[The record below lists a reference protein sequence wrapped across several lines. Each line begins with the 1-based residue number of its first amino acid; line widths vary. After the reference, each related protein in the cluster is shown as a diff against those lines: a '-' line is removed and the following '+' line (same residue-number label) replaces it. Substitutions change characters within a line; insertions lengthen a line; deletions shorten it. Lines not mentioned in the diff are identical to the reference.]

1 MSDVSASPTTPPTRT
16 VRSLEVTSPDL
27 TAVANGIEA
36 LYNDELDVIL
46 IRRAFDPAWS
56 AAVGADLDRDDK
68 PRDWARPNVK
78 MASEDVQLLGTD
90 TPATPTFRD
99 PRGASLAAYLDSAA
113 SHTDQ
118 VADALGGAS
127 DTTNTFRAVLA
138 ACAGG
143 RPVEVASSADGR
155 PYTPFTIRRLVDGR
169 GIQVHHD
176 YHYPLDLYADLRTR
190 VDTGTLVS
198 YVVTLQDSAGG
209 GDLVVYGLTPNTPD
223 TPKLPNGFSY
233 DLEAIEQRFEK
244 AAFSPGPG
252 DLFLLASGRCLHRVE
267 RVVGP
272 RARVTM
278 GGFLA
283 LDRDRQRVLFW
294 S

>member
-1 MSDVSASPTTPPTRT
+1 MSDVSASPVPSPIRT
-16 VRSLEVTSPDL
+16 VRSMEVVSPDV

-46 IRRAFDPAWS
+46 IRNAFDPAWC
-56 AAVGADLDRDDK
+56 AAAGADLDRDDR

-99 PRGASLAAYLDSAA
+99 PRGASFATYLEGAGRHAA
-113 SHTDQ
+113 Q
-118 VADALGGAS
+118 VADALGDAV
-127 DTTNTFRAVLA
+127 DATETFRQVLG
-138 ACAGG
+138 ACSGG
-143 RPVEVASSADGR
+143 RPVAVAAASDGR
-155 PYTPFTIRRLVDGR
+155 PYTPYTIRRLTEGR
-169 GIQVHHD
+169 GIQLHHD
-176 YHYPLDLYADLRTR
+176 YHYPLELYTDLRPR

-198 YVVTLQDSAGG
+198 YVVTLQASDVG
-209 GDLVVYGLTPNTPD
+209 GDLVVYGLTPDTPD

-233 DLEAIEQRFEK
+233 DLEAIEQRFSK
-244 AAFSPGPG
+244 AAFCPGPG

-267 RVVGP
+267 RVAGTK
-272 RARVTM
+272 ARVTM

>member
-1 MSDVSASPTTPPTRT
+1 MSTPDTATRT
-16 VRSLEVTSPDL
+16 VRSLDIPFSD
-27 TAVANGIEA
+27 VAQAADGIEA
-36 LYNDELDVIL
+36 LYNDALDVIL
-46 IRRAFDPAWS
+46 LRNAFDPAWS
-56 AAVGADLDRDDK
+56 AAVGADLDRDDR
-68 PRDWARPNVK
+68 PRDWARPNVR
-78 MASEDVQLLGTD
+78 MPSEDVQLLGTD

-99 PRGASLAAYLDSAA
+99 PRGASLSAYLESAA
-113 SHTDQ
+113 RHASH
-118 VADALGGAS
+118 VAGALGSGVDA
-127 DTTNTFRAVLA
+127 TGTFRAVIG

-143 RPVEVASSADGR
+143 RPVEVAASGDGR

-176 YHYPLDLYADLRTR
+176 YHYPLDLYADLRPR

-198 YVVTLQDSAGG
+198 YVVTLQASEAGG
-209 GDLVVYGLTPNTPD
+209 ELVVYGLTPDTPD
-223 TPKLPNGFSY
+223 TPKMPNGFSY
-233 DLEAIEQRFEK
+233 DLAAIEARFHM
-244 AAFSPGPG
+244 ASFHPGPG

-267 RVVGP
+267 RVVGD

-283 LDRDRQRVLFW
+283 LDRDRERVLFW